1 MKQMNKIRT
10 KITKQIK
17 RTIKKILGENK
28 MMEMKGII
36 MKRMMKMMKMMNISN
51 SLMLENLHY
60 KILKQIR
67 IEEIILL
74 IIKMIIK

>member
-1 MKQMNKIRT
+1 MMEQMNKIRT

-17 RTIKKILGENK
+17 KTIKKILGENK

-36 MKRMMKMMKMMNISN
+36 MKRMMKMMNISN

-74 IIKMIIK
+74 IIIKMIIK

>member
-10 KITKQIK
+10 KITKQMN

-28 MMEMKGII
+28 IMKMKGIVI
-36 MKRMMKMMKMMNISN
+36 MKRMMKMMNISN

-74 IIKMIIK
+74 LIIIKMIIK